1 MNKNIFFFIVFFF
14 FTISNVTANI
24 VYLDIQFIIDNSEL
38 GKFYKKKIL
47 QLQDKTKQDLKTE
60 ETLIKNK
67 ETEINNKK
75 NILKQDELD
84 KKIIELNQLL
94 KNYQF
99 NRKKFNDD
107 TLKNKQKYSNKIL
120 KILNPL
126 LTEYVEKN
134 NITLVIE
141 KKNILVGI
149 KTLDITKNILDIL
162 NDETL
167 KKKLTNEN

>member
-1 MNKNIFFFIVFFF
+1 MNKNIFFFIVFFCW
-14 FTISNVTANI
+14 TISNVTANI

-141 KKNILVGI
+141 KKKYPCWDQDTRYN
-149 KTLDITKNILDIL
+149 
-162 NDETL
+162 
-167 KKKLTNEN
+167 

>member
-14 FTISNVTANI
+14 FTILNVTANI

>member
-47 QLQDKTKQDLKTE
+47 QLQ